1 MSGGCCLLG
10 NLCLRRYCKARNCQI
25 SPRRLS
31 GTPAIKEIRK
41 QDLEDWNDVAKSQLI
56 NYNASNRQPYYYIHT
71 AIHTRVLCAR
81 LQPHSMQAYFDEFNP
96 LAAALQK
103 KTLK

>member
-25 SPRRLS
+25 SPRRLL

-41 QDLEDWNDVAKSQLI
+41 QGLEDWNDVAKSQLI
-56 NYNASNRQPYYYIHT
+56 NYNAAILPHT
-71 AIHTRVLCAR
+71 HSHTYTCPVCQATTTQCASIFC
-81 LQPHSMQAYFDEFNP
+81 QV
-96 LAAALQK
+96 
-103 KTLK
+103 